1 MNDPRILDLIQRK
14 SDPGIDLIGFPSD
27 EGVTRNG
34 GRPGAAEAPSLIAEA
49 FYKLTPHPQFE
60 EIHSQIISTARKL
73 ELLPKTGSMEE
84 HQEALGK
91 RGSQSLQEGRL
102 PVIIGGGHET
112 AYGHF
117 LAYTRVSEPLQIVNI
132 DAHADVRPFKNGKA
146 HSGSPFRQAREHQ
159 SKKVNGYHVL
169 GINPASCA
177 RDHLDYVLEKGSFCF
192 DMELNKNKLEQKLNS
207 ISDSVIMATMDMDAV
222 NRAQAPGVSAPNAGG
237 ISSRLWLDLAFLLGK
252 HPRVS
257 SLDIS
262 EVNPRYDQDQ
272 ATIRLAALTIWYF
285 SLGFALRS
293 QK

>member
-14 SDPGIDLIGFPSD
+14 PDPGVDLIGFPSD
-27 EGVTRNG
+27 EGVNRNG
-34 GRPGAAEAPSLIAEA
+34 GRPGAAEAPSLIATA
-49 FYKLTPHPQFE
+49 FYKLTPHPQFAN
-60 EIHSQIISTARKL
+60 IHSQVISRARKL
-73 ELLPKTGSMEE
+73 DIVPQKGEMEE

-91 RGSQSLQEGRL
+91 RVTQSLQERRL

-117 LAYTRVSEPLQIVNI
+117 LAYTQRSSPIQIVNI
-132 DAHADVRPFKNGKA
+132 DAHADVRAFKNGKA
-146 HSGSPFRQAREHQ
+146 HSGSPFRQAREHK
-159 SKKVNGYHVL
+159 SNKLSGYHVL

-177 RDHLDYVLEKGSFCF
+177 QNHLEYVDEKGSYCF
-192 DMELNKNKLEQKLNS
+192 DRELNKNKFNQKLNS
-207 ISDSVIMATMDMDAV
+207 ISDSAIMATMDMDAV
-222 NRAQAPGVSAPNAGG
+222 NQAQAPGVSAPNAGG
-237 ISSRLWLDLAFLLGK
+237 ISSTLWLDLAFLLGK
-252 HPRVS
+252 NPRVS

-272 ATIRLAALTIWYF
+272 ATIRLAALTIWSF